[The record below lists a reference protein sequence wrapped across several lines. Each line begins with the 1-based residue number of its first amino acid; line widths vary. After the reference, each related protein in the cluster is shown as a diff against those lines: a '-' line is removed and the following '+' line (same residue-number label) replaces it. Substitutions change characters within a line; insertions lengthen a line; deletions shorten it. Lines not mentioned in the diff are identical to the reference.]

1 MSTATK
7 ILTAHPGPASQTKEW
22 YGQRM
27 EGITATEV
35 RDLAKGYKS
44 SRNKIARE
52 KLTGDRANL
61 AGKPAVEYGKLREP
75 LIAAW
80 VQRRFGIPA
89 SDLLYVQ
96 DADPRYLATPD
107 GVEVDEML
115 GEVFA
120 SEVKTSKHDLTPGR
134 MKDGVLVL
142 TKGPG
147 GKWYLQDNYFAKTGY
162 YDQMQWQMYV
172 MGASRT
178 LFAWEQHDDDW
189 SEWPTRAPRTLSEE
203 PGWCWVL
210 RDDKRI
216 AELKVIAD
224 EFLEE
229 VKVLRAAIA
238 AGEAEPPRLSPE
250 EEQELAIAK
259 RAQEIKHEKVRL
271 LAQQLV
277 VARQDEKRAVEHRER
292 IWKELQEALA
302 GETDW
307 LDDDPDAP
315 RTSVVT
321 SVPQRKVVNREK
333 MLAKAPV
340 LVERY
345 EKLVERYTEVVVG
358 DPKTTITVTA
368 RKGN

>member
-7 ILTAHPGPASQTKEW
+7 ILTAHPGPASHTKEW

-107 GVEVDEML
+107 GVEVDEYL
-115 GEVFA
+115 GKVFV

-147 GKWYLQDNYFAKTGY
+147 GKWYLQDNYFAGTGY

-172 MGASRT
+172 MGAERT

-189 SEWPTRAPRTLSEE
+189 TEWPTRAPRTLSDE

-216 AELKVIAD
+216 TELKLIAD

-250 EEQELAIAK
+250 EEQEVAIAK
-259 RAQEIKHEKVRL
+259 RAQEIKHEKAAELGRAIVAARRAKDEAEAERKRLQDELDEL
-271 LAQQLV
+271 LA
-277 VARQDEKRAVEHRER
+277 D
-292 IWKELQEALA
+292 
-302 GETDW
+302 ETDW
-307 LDDDPDAP
+307 LEESDDV
-315 RTSVVT
+315 RISVITST
-321 SVPQRKVVNREK
+321 PQRKVVNRDK
-333 MLAKAPV
+333 MLAKAPS

-345 EKLVERYTEVVVG
+345 EKLVERYTEVVAA

-368 RKGN
+368 RKGS